1 MNIIII
7 NVYQMPQSACYFRNN
22 SLRNYKL
29 TLHAWPY
36 VSNIEYGSLA
46 ALVLW

>member
-7 NVYQMPQSACYFRNN
+7 DIYQMPQSACYF

-29 TLHAWPY
+29 TLLGL
-36 VSNIEYGSLA
+36 IL
-46 ALVLW
+46 LVFLP